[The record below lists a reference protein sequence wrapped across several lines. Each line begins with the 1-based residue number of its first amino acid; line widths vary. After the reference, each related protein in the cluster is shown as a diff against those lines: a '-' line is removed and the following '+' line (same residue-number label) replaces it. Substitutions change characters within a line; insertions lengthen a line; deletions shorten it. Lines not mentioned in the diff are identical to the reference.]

1 MTCNTRYV
9 LIQVIGGDTLEK
21 FKKQLN
27 KGVLEL
33 CILKL
38 LDEENQYGYSII
50 QKISDRSFEHVILKD
65 GTLYPILY
73 RLEDQ
78 GIIESYWETV
88 DYRSKKPRKYY
99 KLTNLGRKYFTDMLI
114 VYEEVTSGVKSILG
128 GKQ

>member
-1 MTCNTRYV
+1 M
-9 LIQVIGGDTLEK
+9 EK

>member
-1 MTCNTRYV
+1 M
-9 LIQVIGGDTLEK
+9 QVIGGGTLEK

-50 QKISDRSFEHVILKD
+50 QQISDRSYEHVLLKD

-78 GIIESYWETV
+78 KIIESYWETV
-88 DYRSKKPRKYY
+88 DNRSKKPRKYY
-99 KLTNLGRKYFTDMLI
+99 KLTKSGKKYFMEMLD

-128 GKQ
+128 GKR